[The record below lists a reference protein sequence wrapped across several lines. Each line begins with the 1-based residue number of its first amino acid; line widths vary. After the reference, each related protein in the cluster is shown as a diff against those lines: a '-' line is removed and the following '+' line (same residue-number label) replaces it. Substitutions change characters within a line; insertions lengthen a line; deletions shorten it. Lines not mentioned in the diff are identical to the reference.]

1 MNKFV
6 YYFLS
11 VIIILALG
19 ANWVI
24 EKANSSY
31 DFPLL
36 RPVPEFSFY
45 NQYGKSFSNQDLKQ
59 KITILDFMF
68 TSCTGP
74 CPMMS
79 LNMFRLYQGFDDVK
93 EVQFVS
99 ITVDPQVDD
108 KNKLSEYADL
118 IGVNDERWQFLWSDI
133 SSIKDLKKNGFMLF
147 SDNLPE
153 GHAIKFVLIDQ
164 GGNIR
169 KYYDGTDD
177 ASQEV
182 LRQDIARLVRDL
194 RS

>member
-1 MNKFV
+1 MKDEYTTFDTATDGGFKATPPGIYPAHVSSFDSNNWKDSIVFN
-6 YYFLS
+6 LS
-11 VIIILALG
+11 FKLA
-19 ANWVI
+19 
-24 EKANSSY
+24 
-31 DFPLL
+31 
-36 RPVPEFSFY
+36 
-45 NQYGKSFSNQDLKQ
+45 
-59 KITILDFMF
+59 
-68 TSCTGP
+68 
-74 CPMMS
+74 
-79 LNMFRLYQGFDDVK
+79 DDVK

-153 GHAIKFVLIDQ
+153 GHAIKFVLIDP